1 MYVRVLRTY
10 RLCSLLFLF
19 CCILANT
26 GIAQNAPPSVSLY
39 TPYTKISV
47 PPGQVI
53 DYSVSVINNSNS
65 IRKVDMS
72 LSGLPKGWTY
82 TLKSASW
89 NISQISVLP
98 KKQETVS
105 LQVTVPLKVN
115 KGTYRFH
122 LNAGAASRLALTVV
136 VSQKGTYK
144 TEFSTEQTNMEG
156 AANATFTFNATLRNE
171 TVDKQLYALGSV
183 APPGWNITFK
193 ANYKQVSS
201 VNVDANHTENITVD
215 VNPPDQIPAGKYKI
229 PVFATTSASSA
240 DLELEVVITGSYD
253 LTLTT
258 PTGLLSTD
266 ITAGDERRV
275 ELSVRNTGSAP
286 LKDITLSAGAPAKWD
301 VIFDPKKIDA
311 LAPGKSAQ
319 VFATIEAD
327 KDAMAGDYV
336 TSIEARTTEK
346 TSKAEFRVSVKTSM
360 LWGWMG
366 ILIILVALGSV
377 YYLFRKYG
385 RR

>member
-1 MYVRVLRTY
+1 MYACVLRTY
-10 RLCSLLFLF
+10 RFCSSLFLF
-19 CCILANT
+19 CCIFTNP
-26 GIAQNAPPSVSLY
+26 GIAQNTPPSVSLY

-53 DYSVSVINNSNS
+53 NYSVSVINNSS
-65 IRKVDMS
+65 AIRNVDLS
-72 LSGLPKGWTY
+72 LSGLPKSWTY

-89 NISQISVLP
+89 NISRIAVLP
-98 KKQETVS
+98 KKQETVA

-115 KGTYRFH
+115 KGTYHFH
-122 LNAGAASRLALTVV
+122 LNAGTLARLALTVV

-144 TEFSTEQTNMEG
+144 TELSTEQPNMEG
-156 AANATFTFNATLRNE
+156 AAKGTFTFNATLRNE
-171 TVDKQLYALGSV
+171 TVDKQLYALGAV

-201 VNVDANHTENITVD
+201 VNVDAGHTENITID
-215 VNPPDQIPAGKYKI
+215 VNPPDEIPAGTYKI

-253 LTLTT
+253 LALTT
-258 PTGLLSTD
+258 PSGLLSTD
-266 ITAGDERRV
+266 ITAGGERRV
-275 ELSVRNTGSAP
+275 ELSVKNTGSAP
-286 LKDITLSAGAPAKWD
+286 LKNITLSAGAPSKWD
-301 VIFDPKKIDA
+301 VVFDPKKIDA
-311 LAPGKSAQ
+311 LPPGKSAQ
-319 VFATIEAD
+319 VFATIKAD
-327 KDAMAGDYV
+327 KDAIAGDYI
-336 TSIEARTTEK
+336 TSMEARTPEK

-360 LWGWMG
+360 LWGWLG